1 MGMKNKYAILLAIS
15 QFVLFWFLW
24 PKMSMYYTQVV
35 QNFSHFTT
43 VIVINFEADYLL
55 NRWTY
60 RTTGVSLVHNF

>member
-1 MGMKNKYAILLAIS
+1 MQPKYAILLAIS

-55 NRWTY
+55 NRWT
-60 RTTGVSLVHNF
+60 